1 MNMKKCILFV
11 FFLIPLMSDAQN
23 FIKSYS
29 AYRCWSPNTGTQNA
43 ANIATAVYFY
53 DDHIRTFTGNFIY
66 SGRNAEDAL
75 IYVPEL
81 QGSSILSTQMI
92 IISSDFSQ
100 MREVQQSS
108 FGGMTIQIIY
118 DFQYIGDGDEPAK
131 KMATTNYFLN
141 KDYNDEPSSYTCKSC
156 GGTGLCQYC
165 NGTGNPTYSGES
177 VCGICH
183 GTGRCQGCHGKGKY

>member
-75 IYVPEL
+75 IYVT
-81 QGSSILSTQMI
+81 GI
-92 IISSDFSQ
+92 FH
-100 MREVQQSS
+100 
-108 FGGMTIQIIY
+108 TIY
-118 DFQYIGDGDEPAK
+118 PND
-131 KMATTNYFLN
+131 NYFVGFLSN
-141 KDYNDEPSSYTCKSC
+141 A
-156 GGTGLCQYC
+156 
-165 NGTGNPTYSGES
+165 
-177 VCGICH
+177 
-183 GTGRCQGCHGKGKY
+183 